1 MTSQQDVVPAKVFEV
16 TRGAGTRGATPA
28 RPGAGALRQATSIVR
43 CSLWTGLIAGLAEL
57 MLTLA
62 QKPLSD
68 PSPGLFRLNRHIL
81 WTVPTVNLTV
91 FLLCGIVLA
100 LVLQVLPRLGA
111 RSVIAP
117 LAFLAS
123 FTVLL
128 SCRWL
133 HVIGCL
139 VVALLATMRLTRR
152 IEKSIDVFERLVRQ
166 TFPAIALVVAC
177 PLVVSIGQSRVFHSA
192 VPGAATRLAT
202 VQAPPNVLLIVLD
215 TVRADHLT
223 PYEYSRN
230 TTPNLARLAPLA
242 VKFDRARST
251 APWTLPSHASMMTGR
266 WPHELSTSINH
277 PLDETHR
284 TVAEALVAQGYA
296 TGGFIGN
303 VTYCGVETGLG
314 RGFAHFEDHV
324 LSVADAVWTTAL
336 GQRVILQMVFRP
348 ERRAGGHPNE
358 YHRKDAASIRQDLLT
373 WLKHQG
379 QRPFFAFVNFYDAH
393 DPYIAP
399 TEFQRRFAVGNG
411 SMSDPA
417 ILERWFISDKTKLS
431 SAQVS
436 SVLDSYDDCIAYLDE
451 QLGLLFDELERV
463 GRLANTVVIV
473 TADHGEELG
482 EHGLY
487 GHASSLYN
495 QEIHVPLLIF
505 LPGGAHAGKCV
516 RSQVSLRDVAA
527 TIADVTGLD
536 RSSFPGR
543 SLARHWHD
551 ETDTHE
557 EPSLSEV
564 DAPVMSA
571 PNQGRSPVFRGPMKA
586 IASRDHVYI
595 KNGDGKEELFNVNL
609 DPAQSADLSKLPGF
623 EPLLDEFRTTLER
636 DLRDQE
642 NLPPRSAEN

>member
-1 MTSQQDVVPAKVFEV
+1 
-16 TRGAGTRGATPA
+16 
-28 RPGAGALRQATSIVR
+28 
-43 CSLWTGLIAGLAEL
+43 

-100 LVLQVLPRLGA
+100 LLLQVLPRLGA

-117 LAFLAS
+117 LSFLAS

-139 VVALLATMRLTRR
+139 VVALLATMRLTWR
-152 IEKSIDVFERLVRQ
+152 IEKSIDAFEQLVRQ
-166 TFPAIALVVAC
+166 TFPVIALIGAC
-177 PLVVSIGQSRVFHSA
+177 PLAVAIGQAQVFRFA
-192 VPGAATRLAT
+192 APGAARSFPT
-202 VQAPPNVLLIVLD
+202 VQSRPNVLLIVLD

-223 PYEYSRN
+223 PYGYSRN

-284 TVAEALVAQGYA
+284 TVAEALAAQGYA

-324 LSVADAVWTTAL
+324 LSVTDAVWTTAL

-379 QRPFFAFVNFYDAH
+379 QRPFFAFVNLYDAH

-399 TEFQRRFAVGNG
+399 TEFERRFAVATG
-411 SMSDPA
+411 SVSDPA

-451 QLGLLFDELERV
+451 QLGLLFDDLERV
-463 GRLANTVVIV
+463 GRLTDTVVIV

-487 GHASSLYN
+487 GHASSLYD

-505 LPGGAHAGKCV
+505 LPGGDHAGKCV
-516 RSQVSLRDVAA
+516 RSQVSLRDLAA

-536 RSSFPGR
+536 RSSFPSR

-551 ETDTHE
+551 ESETRE

-595 KNGDGKEELFNVNL
+595 KNGDGGEELFNVNF
-609 DPAQSADLSKLPGF
+609 DPAQSTDLSKLPGF
-623 EPLLDEFRTTLER
+623 KPILDELRTTLER
-636 DLRDQE
+636 DLHDNE
-642 NLPPRSAEN
+642 SKPTESAGN